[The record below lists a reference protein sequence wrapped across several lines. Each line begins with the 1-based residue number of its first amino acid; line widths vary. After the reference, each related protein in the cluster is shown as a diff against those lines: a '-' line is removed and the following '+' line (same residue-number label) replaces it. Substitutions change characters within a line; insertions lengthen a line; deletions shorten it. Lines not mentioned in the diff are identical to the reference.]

1 MQMTATRL
9 ILIYLLALLAIPAS
23 AAITVDSVTTM
34 PSRCATDGEIQLYAH
49 SSTSM
54 VYAIVS
60 GPDIRP
66 PQSGRLFAALPRGVY
81 QILITNFS
89 SDSAYVSA
97 TVGGSYTFPDFAP
110 TYADPFCA
118 GTATGMIV
126 GNALPQGTPP
136 FTWTITALATG
147 ATSTQSSDT
156 FTGLPAGAYSIRQT
170 DSCQSFA
177 TRSITLADPV
187 HNFDLGNINNE
198 MWACDTAQVYMQL
211 YLPGGNY
218 AAPYTIQVQ
227 THNGTYQHVITNMAY
242 GGWYPDFRERVPGVT
257 YGDYINLTVT
267 DACGFSRSIRDVLA
281 PFNPSV
287 AFSPR
292 TDSCGILYSIYTYL
306 EGYIGQPD
314 VYATYMHGPVTMT
327 LSDPVTGAF
336 IDSTITEGD
345 TLRRSSF
352 LSFSPYLPSGHSY
365 RLTVTD
371 GCGNTFS
378 NIYPWPVIPAPY
390 VNSSVLPW
398 GCYDSTATFALYFY
412 NMFYNGPTLEL
423 LSGPSS
429 IHSTKPGYIYRD
441 TIIYPQTF
449 PVFMGS
455 TTAVGSFVHGASF
468 TNLGVGTYTY
478 AVHDSCGNSYAGS
491 FTITPQDVSDLHH
504 AVSITKGCPGQN
516 TINLDFGTLNYISYA
531 TVSNST
537 GLNHFV
543 NSAIDTVRNL
553 NAGTYYLT
561 VQYYNISAPHVNRD
575 SDCYLVIDTIV
586 IPPYQVPVID
596 YATQIKCHGLVNVG
610 LLPDSSRGV
619 APYAY
624 EIIGGPQTAP
634 MQISNFFTLTQPG
647 TYTARISD
655 VCGFAR
661 TFTFFVDTLS
671 FQQVVKVGSS
681 CVGNT
686 ATLFSQH
693 SPYATYHWQRP
704 GGGTYTGDSLRL
716 SPVLPGDYGV
726 YHIMKVVVVN
736 NCRDTFYTTYT
747 LAGNT
752 IVNYSAT
759 ICSGDSFRMGSR
771 IYYSAGTYAD
781 TISASGC
788 DSITVLQLAVRTG
801 VYDTLS
807 RTICPGQSVSMAGHI
822 YTVTGTYYD
831 TIPAPGCDTI
841 RTLVLQ
847 VNGLRRDSS
856 VLTICAGQSATVGA
870 HVYSS
875 TGIYRD
881 TFATSGCDSVH
892 ILDLHVDTFQRT
904 TIVRNICTGDNIT
917 INGHVYTSTG
927 VYNDTIATAPCG
939 LIITT
944 DLRVSAAARDSVA
957 QVVCAGQS
965 ISVGTHTYTA
975 TGIYRD
981 TFATSGCDSI
991 HILNLTVQLYGRDSL
1006 SRSICAGGSLT
1017 VGSHTYT
1024 TTGVYRDTIATAGC
1038 DSIYILNLLV
1048 QGYIRDSIS
1057 RSICTGQSVAVGSH
1071 IYTSTGIYRDT
1082 FATTGCDSIFIL
1094 DLHVGA
1100 YQTTVAT
1107 TGICA
1112 GQSIVVG
1119 VHSYSAAGVYR
1130 DTFATAGCDSI
1141 YELHL
1146 SVSAPVVVSER
1157 ITICSGSSVVV
1168 GSHTYTA
1175 SGTYGDTLTAVSGC
1189 DSIHLLSL
1197 VVNTGKRDTSAA
1209 GFCAGGNVTLGGV
1222 TYTQPGSY
1230 SDTIGTAGCDSVHTL
1245 IVVQWTPPSVHIGTS
1260 AGEVTAGDTVQLS
1273 VSGQSGWQYHWTSDA
1288 VLSDSSITDPLAII
1302 SQPSWVTVHVTD
1314 TNSCTASDSLY
1325 IRLGECDGSVFVPN
1339 AFTPNGDGINDGYR
1353 IYGRC
1358 IRLNSLKIF
1367 NRWGEKVWETEDI
1380 NDTWDGTY
1388 RGAKQPPEVYVY
1400 LLTYSADR
1408 PGGAISKH
1416 TEGSITLIR

>member
-9 ILIYLLALLAIPAS
+9 ILFCLLALLAHTAS
-23 AAITVDSVTTM
+23 AAITVDSVIAL
-34 PSRCATDGEIQLYAH
+34 PSRCATDGSISVYAH

-54 VYAIVS
+54 VYAVVS

-66 PQSGRLFAALPRGVY
+66 PQSGRQFAALPRGAY
-81 QILITNFS
+81 QVLITNFS
-89 SDSAYVSA
+89 NDSAYVSA

-136 FTWTITALATG
+136 FTWTITAQSTG
-147 ATSTQSSDT
+147 VTTTQASDT

-177 TRSITLADPV
+177 TRSITLVDPV
-187 HNFDLGNINNE
+187 HDFTIGNINNE

-227 THNGTYQHVITNMAY
+227 THNGTYQHVITNMSY

-267 DACGFSRSIRDVLA
+267 DACGFSRSIRDVVA

-287 AFSPR
+287 AFSPM

-306 EGYIGQPD
+306 EAYTGQQD
-314 VYATYMHGPVTMT
+314 VYATYIHGPVTMI

-336 IDSTITEGD
+336 IDSTITYGD
-345 TLRRSSF
+345 TLRRSS
-352 LSFSPYLPSGHSY
+352 SIVFSPYVATGRSY
-365 RLTVTD
+365 RLTMTD
-371 GCGNTFS
+371 GCGNTFT
-378 NIYPWPVIPAPY
+378 NVYQWPVIPAPY
-390 VNSSVLPW
+390 VTSFSQPW
-398 GCYDSTATFALYFY
+398 GCYDSTASYTLYFY
-412 NMFYNGPTLEL
+412 NTFYTGPTLDL

-429 IHSTKPGYIYRD
+429 IHSSKPGYTYRD
-441 TIIYPQTF
+441 TIIYPQSF
-449 PVFMGS
+449 PVYLGS
-455 TTAVGSFVHGASF
+455 TTGVGSFVHGVTL
-468 TNLGVGTYTY
+468 TNLAVGTYTY
-478 AVHDSCGNSYAGS
+478 AVHDSCGNTRTGS
-491 FTITPQDVSDLHH
+491 FTISPPDVSDLKHS
-504 AVSITKGCPGQN
+504 VSITKGCPGQN
-516 TINLDFGTLNYISYA
+516 AINVNVDNLNYITYA
-531 TVSNST
+531 TLSNNTGILFTLNST
-537 GLNHFV
+537 V
-543 NSAIDTVRNL
+543 DTIRNL
-553 NAGTYYLT
+553 NAGTYYFT
-561 VQYYNISAPHVNRD
+561 IQYHNLQAPHINSD
-575 SDCYLVIDTIV
+575 PDCYLVIDTIV

-610 LLPDSSRGV
+610 LLPDSSRGI
-619 APYAY
+619 APYSY
-624 EIIGGPQTAP
+624 EIIAGPQTAP
-634 MQISNFFTLTQPG
+634 MQISNFFSLTQPG

-752 IVNYSAT
+752 IVNFSAT

-771 IYYSAGTYAD
+771 VFYTAGTYAD

-788 DSITVLQLAVRTG
+788 DSITVLQLTVNTG

-807 RTICPGQSVSMAGHI
+807 RTICPGQSVTVAGHS
-822 YTVTGTYYD
+822 YTLTGTYTD

-841 RTLVLQ
+841 RTLLLQ
-847 VNGLRRDSS
+847 VTGLRRDSS

-870 HVYSS
+870 HVYTT

-881 TFATSGCDSVH
+881 TFATAGCDSVH
-892 ILDLHVDTFQRT
+892 ILDLRVGTYQRDTF
-904 TIVRNICTGDNIT
+904 VRNICTGDNIT
-917 INGHVYTSTG
+917 INGHVYTTTG
-927 VYNDTIATAPCG
+927 IYRDTFTTAPCG
-939 LIITT
+939 LIIMT
-944 DLRVSAAARDSVA
+944 DLRVGAAARDSVS

-965 ISVGTHTYTA
+965 VTVGTHIYTA

-981 TFATSGCDSI
+981 TFTTSGCDSI
-991 HILNLTVQLYGRDSL
+991 HILNLRVNGFKKDSV
-1006 SRSICAGGSLT
+1006 SI
-1017 VGSHTYT
+1017 
-1024 TTGVYRDTIATAGC
+1024 
-1038 DSIYILNLLV
+1038 
-1048 QGYIRDSIS
+1048 
-1057 RSICTGQSVAVGSH
+1057 SICTGQSVTVGTHSYSATGVYRDTFATTTCDSIYILDLHVGAFRTTMASAVICAGQTVH
-1071 IYTSTGIYRDT
+1071 VGVHVYNATGVYRDT
-1082 FATTGCDSIFIL
+1082 FATTGCDSI
-1094 DLHVGA
+1094 
-1100 YQTTVAT
+1100 
-1107 TGICA
+1107 
-1112 GQSIVVG
+1112 
-1119 VHSYSAAGVYR
+1119 
-1130 DTFATAGCDSI
+1130 

-1146 SVSAPVVVSER
+1146 TVLAPVLAAEHIS
-1157 ITICSGSSVVV
+1157 ICAGSTVAV
-1168 GSHTYTA
+1168 GSHTYST
-1175 SGTYGDTLTAVSGC
+1175 SGLYTDTLTAVSGC
-1189 DSIHLLSL
+1189 DSIHTLDLT
-1197 VVNTGKRDTSAA
+1197 VGVGRRDTAAA
-1209 GFCAGGNVTLGGV
+1209 GFCAGSSLTLGGV
-1222 TYTQPGSY
+1222 TYSQPGTY
-1230 SDTIGTAGCDSVHTL
+1230 SDTIGTAGCDSIHTL
-1245 IVVQWTPPSVHIGTS
+1245 IVVQWAPPSVHIGTS
-1260 AGEVTAGDTVQLS
+1260 AGEVTEGDTVQLS
-1273 VSGQSGWQYHWTSDA
+1273 VSGQGSWQYHWTSDA
-1288 VLSDSSITDPLAII
+1288 ELSDSSIPDPLAII
-1302 SQPSWVTVHVTD
+1302 SQPSWVIVHVTD

-1325 IRLGECDGSVFVPN
+1325 IRLGDCDGSIFVPN
-1339 AFTPNGDGINDGYR
+1339 AFTPNGDGINDVYR

-1400 LLTYSADR
+1400 LLTYSADTS
-1408 PGGAISKH
+1408 GGAISKH